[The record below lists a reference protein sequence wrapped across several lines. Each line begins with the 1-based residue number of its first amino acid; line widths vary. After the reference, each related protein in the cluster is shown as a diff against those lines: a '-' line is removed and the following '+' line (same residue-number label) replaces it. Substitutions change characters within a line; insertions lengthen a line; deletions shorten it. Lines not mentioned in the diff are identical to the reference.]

1 MDRMPLVS
9 VQSISYNYNS
19 EVVLENVSFNVE
31 EGDFLG
37 IIGPN
42 GAGKTTLFKCILG
55 LLNTYSGRI
64 TVLNEDIK
72 KNKKIFTKIGYIP
85 QKKSIDQKFPLTVE
99 ELVSLSLTRKTSM
112 NVVYEILKQVGLYN
126 MKNKLIGQLS
136 GGQQQRVLIAKALV
150 NNPIL
155 LMLDEPTNEL
165 DQKSQNDFY
174 FLLKELNEK
183 NKITIMWTSH
193 DMNAV
198 NKYANKVSCI
208 NKRMFFHGDKEEFF
222 SNEDHLK
229 NYSES
234 PMQIHMHTHDV

>member
-1 MDRMPLVS
+1 MPLVS

-19 EVVLENVSFNVE
+19 EVVLKNVSLNVE

-42 GAGKTTLFKCILG
+42 GAGKTTLFQCILG

-64 TVLNEDIK
+64 TVLNEDVK

-112 NVVYEILKQVGLYN
+112 NLVYEILKQVGLYN

-150 NNPIL
+150 NNPII

-165 DQKSQNDFY
+165 DQKSQDDFY

-193 DMNAV
+193 DLNAV

-208 NKRMFFHGDKEEFF
+208 NKKMFFHGDKEEFF

-234 PMQIHMHTHDV
+234 PMQIHMHTHDI

>member
-1 MDRMPLVS
+1 MQLVS

-42 GAGKTTLFKCILG
+42 GAGKTTLFQCILG

-64 TVLNEDIK
+64 TILNEDIK
-72 KNKKIFTKIGYIP
+72 ENKNIFTKIGYIP
-85 QKKSIDQKFPLTVE
+85 QKKSIDEKFPLTVE

-150 NNPIL
+150 NNPII

-165 DQKSQNDFY
+165 DQKSQDDFY

-193 DMNAV
+193 DLNAV

-208 NKRMFFHGDKEEFF
+208 NKKMFFHGDKEEFF

-234 PMQIHMHTHDV
+234 PMQIHMHTHDI

>member
-1 MDRMPLVS
+1 MPLVS

-42 GAGKTTLFKCILG
+42 GAGKTTLFQCILG

-64 TVLNEDIK
+64 TVLNEDVK

-112 NVVYEILKQVGLYN
+112 NIVYEILKQVGLYN

-150 NNPIL
+150 NKPII

-165 DQKSQNDFY
+165 DQKSQDDFY

-193 DMNAV
+193 DLNAV

-208 NKRMFFHGDKEEFF
+208 NKKMFFHGDKEEFF

-234 PMQIHMHTHDV
+234 PMQIHMHTHDI

>member
-1 MDRMPLVS
+1 
-9 VQSISYNYNS
+9 
-19 EVVLENVSFNVE
+19 VVLKNVSLNVE

-42 GAGKTTLFKCILG
+42 GAGKTTLFQCILG

-64 TVLNEDIK
+64 TVLNEDVK

-112 NVVYEILKQVGLYN
+112 NLVYEILKQVGLYN

-150 NNPIL
+150 DKPII

-165 DQKSQNDFY
+165 DQKSQDDFY

-193 DMNAV
+193 DLNAV

-208 NKRMFFHGDKEEFF
+208 NKKMFFHGDKEEFF

-234 PMQIHMHTHDV
+234 PMQIHMHTHDI

>member
-1 MDRMPLVS
+1 MPLVS
-9 VQSISYNYNS
+9 VQSVSYKYNS
-19 EVVLENVSFNVE
+19 ESVLENVSFNVE

-42 GAGKTTLFKCILG
+42 GAGKTTLFHCMLG

-64 TVLNEDIK
+64 TILNQDIK

-85 QKKSIDQKFPLTVE
+85 QKKSIDQKFPLTVQ
-99 ELVSLSLTRKTSM
+99 ELVSLSLTRETPK
-112 NVVYEILKQVGLYN
+112 NVVFEILKQVGLYN
-126 MKNKLIGQLS
+126 MKNKTIGQLS

-150 NNPIL
+150 NNPTI

-165 DQKSQNDFY
+165 DQKSQHDFY

-183 NKITIMWTSH
+183 NKITIIWTSH
-193 DMNAV
+193 DMDAV

-208 NKRMFFHGDKEEFF
+208 NKRMFFHGDKSEFF
-222 SNEDHLK
+222 SNEDHLR

-234 PMQIHMHTHDV
+234 TMQIHMHEHDI

>member
-1 MDRMPLVS
+1 MSLVS

-19 EVVLENVSFNVE
+19 EVVLKNVSLNVE

-42 GAGKTTLFKCILG
+42 GAGKTTLFQCILG

-64 TVLNEDIK
+64 TVLNEDVK

-112 NVVYEILKQVGLYN
+112 NLVYEILKQVGLYN

-150 NNPIL
+150 NNPII

-165 DQKSQNDFY
+165 DQKSQDDFY

-193 DMNAV
+193 DLNAV

-208 NKRMFFHGDKEEFF
+208 NKKMFFHGDKEEFF

-234 PMQIHMHTHDV
+234 PMQIHMHTHDI

>member
-1 MDRMPLVS
+1 MSLVS

-19 EVVLENVSFNVE
+19 EVVLKNVSLNVE

-42 GAGKTTLFKCILG
+42 GAGKTTLFQCILG

-64 TVLNEDIK
+64 TVLNEDVK

-112 NVVYEILKQVGLYN
+112 NLVYEILKQVGLYN

-150 NNPIL
+150 NNPIIL
-155 LMLDEPTNEL
+155 ILDEPTNEL
-165 DQKSQNDFY
+165 DPKSQNDFY
-174 FLLKELNEK
+174 SLLKELNEK
-183 NKITIMWTSH
+183 NKITIIWSSH
-193 DMNAV
+193 DMDAV

-208 NKRMFFHGDKEEFF
+208 NKRMFFHGDKGEFF
-222 SNEDHLK
+222 SSEDNIK

-234 PMQIHMHTHDV
+234 RMQIHMHSHDM

>member
-1 MDRMPLVS
+1 MSLVS

-19 EVVLENVSFNVE
+19 EVVLKNVSLNVE

-42 GAGKTTLFKCILG
+42 GAGKTTLFQCILG

-64 TVLNEDIK
+64 TVLNEDVK

-112 NVVYEILKQVGLYN
+112 NLVYEILKQVGLYN

-150 NNPIL
+150 NNPII

-165 DQKSQNDFY
+165 DQKSQDDFY

-183 NKITIMWTSH
+183 NKITIIWTSH

-208 NKRMFFHGDKEEFF
+208 NKKMFFHGDKEEFF

-234 PMQIHMHTHDV
+234 PMQIHMHTHDI

>member
-1 MDRMPLVS
+1 MPLVS
-9 VQSISYNYNS
+9 VQSVSYKYNS
-19 EVVLENVSFNVE
+19 ESVLENVSFNIE

-42 GAGKTTLFKCILG
+42 GAGKTTLFHCMLG

-64 TVLNEDIK
+64 TILNQDIK
-72 KNKKIFTKIGYIP
+72 KIKKIFKKIGYIP
-85 QKKSIDQKFPLTVE
+85 QKKSIDQKFPLTVQ
-99 ELVSLSLTRKTSM
+99 ELVSLSLTRETPK
-112 NVVYEILKQVGLYN
+112 NVVFEILKQVGLYN
-126 MKNKLIGQLS
+126 MKNKTIGQLS

-150 NNPIL
+150 NNPII

-165 DQKSQNDFY
+165 DQKSQHDFY

-183 NKITIMWTSH
+183 NKITIIWTSH
-193 DMNAV
+193 DMDAV

-208 NKRMFFHGDKEEFF
+208 NKRMFFHGDKSEFF
-222 SNEDHLK
+222 STEDHLR

-234 PMQIHMHTHDV
+234 TMQIHMHEHDI

>member
-1 MDRMPLVS
+1 MQLVS

-42 GAGKTTLFKCILG
+42 GAGKTTLFQCILG

-64 TVLNEDIK
+64 NILNEDIK
-72 KNKKIFTKIGYIP
+72 KNKNIFTKIGYIP

-112 NVVYEILKQVGLYN
+112 NVVYDILKQVGLYN

-136 GGQQQRVLIAKALV
+136 GGQQQRVLIAKSLV
-150 NNPIL
+150 NNPII

-174 FLLKELNEK
+174 FLLKDLNEK

-234 PMQIHMHTHDV
+234 SMQTHMHTHFI

>member
-1 MDRMPLVS
+1 MSLVS

-42 GAGKTTLFKCILG
+42 GAGKTTLFQCILG

-64 TVLNEDIK
+64 TVLNEDVK

-150 NNPIL
+150 NNPII

-165 DQKSQNDFY
+165 DQKSQDDFY

-193 DMNAV
+193 DLNAV

-208 NKRMFFHGDKEEFF
+208 NKKMFFHGDKEEFF

-234 PMQIHMHTHDV
+234 PMQIHMHTHDI

>member
-1 MDRMPLVS
+1 MPLVS
-9 VQSISYNYNS
+9 VESLSYNYNS
-19 EVVLENVSFNVE
+19 QPILENVSFNIE
-31 EGDFLG
+31 KGDFLG

-42 GAGKTTLFKCILG
+42 GAGKTTLFHCMLG

-64 TVLNEDIK
+64 SILNQDIK
-72 KNKKIFTKIGYIP
+72 KSKKIFKTIGYIP
-85 QKKSIDQKFPLTVE
+85 QKKSIDQKFPLTVQ
-99 ELVSLSLTRKTSM
+99 ELVSLSLTRKTSK
-112 NVVYEILKQVGLYN
+112 NVVFEILKQVGLYN
-126 MKNKLIGQLS
+126 MKNKIIGQLS

-150 NNPIL
+150 NNPTI

-183 NKITIMWTSH
+183 NKITIIWTSH
-193 DMNAV
+193 DMDAV

-208 NKRMFFHGDKEEFF
+208 NKRMFFHGDKSEFF
-222 SNEDHLK
+222 SSENHLK

-234 PMQIHMHTHDV
+234 TMQIHMHEHNI